1 MDFKAVNRD
10 KIFGLGTDR
19 KYGKLVAL
27 VRAFNESETDAA
39 EITWK
44 TDYKSAKNAYTS
56 IYGCV
61 RRNNFKVKVI
71 LRGDSLFL
79 VKEEN

>member
-10 KIFGLGTDR
+10 KISGLGTGR
-19 KYGKLVAL
+19 RYGEITAL
-27 VRAFNESETDAA
+27 VRAFNESEEDAA

-44 TDYKSAKNAYTS
+44 TDYRSANNAYQS
-56 IYGCV
+56 IRGCI
-61 RRNNFKVKVI
+61 RRNNFKVRVV
-71 LRGDSLFL
+71 LRGDSVFL